1 MKFFQLVERAVV
13 FPFQQD
19 FFCGKKAVNLPRVPS
34 TPTIA
39 FFMNDSKPRV
49 RFAPSPTGPL
59 HIGGVRTALY
69 NYLFARQKGGSLI
82 FRIEDT
88 DSNRFVPGAEEY
100 ILEAFRWLGIQFDEG
115 LSFGGEHGPYRQ
127 SERREIYKNYVRQLL
142 DSGKAYL
149 AFDTPEE
156 LEVARKNTPNF
167 QYDAHTRSGMRN
179 SLSLSADE
187 TARLLNEGKQY
198 VVRFLVEPGEEIHVH
213 DLIRGDVK
221 VMSDILDDKVLYKS
235 ADELPTYH
243 LANIVDDHLME
254 ITHVI
259 RGEEWLPSAPLH
271 VLLYKAFGW
280 EATMPRFAHLPLLLK
295 PDGKGKLSK
304 RDGDRLGFPVFP
316 LEWTDP
322 KTGDKSSGY
331 RESGYLPEAVLNFLA
346 LLGWN
351 PGGEEEIFSLDE
363 LVEKFDLEKCSK
375 SGAKFDY
382 VKGLWFNREW
392 IQRTDDA
399 LLAPTLES
407 ILKEQGLE
415 VSSERVARVVGLM
428 KMKKINFIHELWPL
442 CDFFFLAPSYS
453 LEDKFTRKNWK
464 PADPATDTLGTA
476 AEMEAL
482 FHLLEGLESF
492 SVESQKAVVDAWAG
506 ETGVKPWNAWRVCLV
521 GTGKGPDMYELA
533 AFLGKEETLKRMRAA
548 IEALG

>member
-1 MKFFQLVERAVV
+1 
-13 FPFQQD
+13 
-19 FFCGKKAVNLPRVPS
+19 
-34 TPTIA
+34 
-39 FFMNDSKPRV
+39 MNDSKPRV